1 MEKQGENK
9 PNGFQRGL
17 WLCATT
23 HIKVEYD
30 QCLAELREVILTT
43 EKRGCSMASFYS
55 KRYGN
60 APLTVS
66 EEQRIAEVF
75 AKYGI
80 EDWQGNG
87 NGNENENQSQNQN
100 QNENGK

>member
-17 WLCATT
+17 QEVCNTRPKA
-23 HIKVEYD
+23 EYD

-43 EKRGCSMASFYS
+43 EKRGCSVASFYS

-66 EEQRIAEVF
+66 EEQKIAEVF
-75 AKYGI
+75 AKYGVT
-80 EDWQGNG
+80 EWRG
-87 NGNENENQSQNQN
+87 NGNENEN
-100 QNENGK
+100 EK

>member
-9 PNGFQRGL
+9 NGFQRGVEL
-17 WLCATT
+17 AARQLS
-23 HIKVEYD
+23 KVEYD
-30 QCLAELREVILTT
+30 QCLAELKNVILTT
-43 EKRGCSMASFYS
+43 EKKGCSVASFYS

-66 EEQRIAEVF
+66 EEQCIGEVF

-80 EDWQGNG
+80 KDWRGNG
-87 NGNENENQSQNQN
+87 IEN
-100 QNENGK
+100 

>member
-1 MEKQGENK
+1 MENNQDNK

-17 WLCATT
+17 QQVAVTRT
-23 HIKVEYD
+23 KVEYD

-75 AKYGI
+75 ARYGVT
-80 EDWQGNG
+80 DWQGG
-87 NGNENENQSQNQN
+87 ENA
-100 QNENGK
+100 